1 MYSESVSTLSFLSRD
16 QQCILPIFQRPYTWN
31 RNDEC
36 KTLFE
41 NVRDIGENDKRDSW
55 YLGAIVC
62 QNKGP
67 NLARPTYVLI
77 DGQQRLTSVSLMVC
91 VITEYLRKHPKTTLE
106 GIKNWD
112 SALKK
117 YVIDSEGEEDKWYR
131 LLLNNEDKED
141 LKELI
146 YKVSVGED
154 IPKYKGRS
162 KIFTNYQFF
171 KRNINKNNI
180 KNVWRGLNK
189 LEMIHIRLDEKD
201 VAQNIFETLN
211 STGQSLRQIDQI
223 RNYLLMGMDP
233 LEAEDIYHHY
243 WRPMELRFEQHEE
256 ETGNNHFDYF
266 TRYYLIL
273 KLNRNVPSKNAY
285 DKFRVV
291 SENFENAKQCIKEL
305 NEFSEYYLN
314 IFGAY
319 EKDPILKKEFEELEF
334 VSLRLMS
341 PFLMKL
347 YKLYADKNITKNEF
361 LRIFKVLK
369 SYTMRKSLCG
379 GLGNSS
385 SDNIALRLC
394 KVIENNGSYEDILNV
409 LFSYKGYT
417 RFLTD
422 EQVKENMLLQNF
434 KVYSKN
440 HFVLSKLINFDRV
453 APIDSTDLEL
463 TYVCPTV
470 SDEYL
475 DKIGNLTLEGI
486 DLCMDIEAESNEEF
500 IDKRTE
506 ALIDLILKVWE
517 YPSL

>member
-1 MYSESVSTLSFLSRD
+1 MYSESVSTLSFMARD
-16 QQCILPIFQRPYTWN
+16 QQCILPIFQRPYTWE
-31 RNDEC
+31 RNNQC

-41 NVRDIGENDKRDSW
+41 DVKDIGENEKRDSW

-67 NLARPTYVLI
+67 NLSRPTYVLI
-77 DGQQRLTSVSLMVC
+77 DGQQRLTSVTLIVC
-91 VITEYLRKHPKTTLE
+91 AITEYLRKHPKTTLS
-106 GIKNWD
+106 GIKRWD

-117 YVIDSEGEEDKWYR
+117 YVIDSEGEDDKWYR

-146 YKVSVGED
+146 YKISSGED
-154 IPKYKGRS
+154 IPKYKGSSRV
-162 KIFTNYQFF
+162 FTNYQFF
-171 KRNINKNNI
+171 KRHINKNNI
-180 KNVWRGLNK
+180 ENVWAGLNK

-211 STGQSLRQIDQI
+211 STGQSLTQIDQI
-223 RNYLLMGMDP
+223 RNYMLMGMKT
-233 LEAEDIYHHY
+233 LEAEDIYYHY
-243 WRPMELRFEQHEE
+243 WRPMELLFEEHEE
-256 ETGNNHFDYF
+256 ETGTNHFDYF

-273 KLNRNVPSKNAY
+273 KLNRNVPSKNTY
-285 DKFRVV
+285 DKFRAV
-291 SENFENAKQCIKEL
+291 SENFENAKHCIKEL
-305 NEFSEYYLN
+305 NEFSRYYLN
-314 IFGAY
+314 VFGGR
-319 EKDPILKKEFEELEF
+319 ETDPVLKKEFGELEF
-334 VSLRLMS
+334 VSMRLMS

-347 YKLYADKNITKNEF
+347 YELYVKKDISKKDF
-361 LRIFKVLK
+361 LKIFNVLK

-394 KVIENNGSYEDILNV
+394 KVVESNGNYEDIIKV

-434 KVYSKN
+434 KLYSKN
-440 HFVLSKLINFDRV
+440 HYVLSKLINFERT
-453 APIDSTDLEL
+453 APIDTSEL
-463 TYVCPTV
+463 KIDYICSTV

-475 DKIGNLTLEGI
+475 DKLGNLTLEGI
-486 DLCMDIEAESNEEF
+486 DLCMDIEAETNEEF

-506 ALIDLILKVWE
+506 KLIDMILRVWE
-517 YPSL
+517 YPTL

>member
-1 MYSESVSTLSFLSRD
+1 MYSESVGTLSFLSRD

-31 RNDEC
+31 KNDEC

-41 NVRDIGENDKRDSW
+41 NVRDIGENEKRDSW

-62 QNKGP
+62 QNKGN
-67 NLARPTYVLI
+67 NLSRPTYVLI
-77 DGQQRLTSVSLMVC
+77 DGQQRLTSVSIMIC
-91 VITEYLRKHPKTTLE
+91 AITEYLRKHPKTNLE

-117 YVIDSEGEEDKWYR
+117 HVIDSEGEGDRWYK

-146 YKVSVGED
+146 YKISVGED

-162 KIFTNYQFF
+162 KVFTNYQFF
-171 KRNINKNNI
+171 KRNLNKNNI
-180 KNVWRGLNK
+180 KYVWAGLNK

-223 RNYLLMGMDP
+223 RNYLLMGIEP
-233 LEAEDIYHHY
+233 LQAEDIYYHY
-243 WRPMELRFEQHEE
+243 WRPMELLFEQHEE
-256 ETGNNHFDYF
+256 ETGRNHFDYF

-273 KLNRNVPSKNAY
+273 KLNRNVPTKNTY
-285 DKFRVV
+285 EKFRIV
-291 SENFENAKQCIKEL
+291 SENFENAKNCIKEL
-305 NEFSEYYLN
+305 NEFSRYYLN
-314 IFGAY
+314 IFGVY
-319 EKDPILKKEFEELEF
+319 EEDSQLKKEFEELQY
-334 VSLRLMS
+334 VSMRLMS

-347 YKLYADKNITKNEF
+347 YKAYSDNSISKKDF
-361 LRIFKVLK
+361 LKIFEVLK

-394 KVIENNGSYEDILNV
+394 KIIEDNGSYEDILDC

-422 EQVKENMLLQNF
+422 EQVRENMLLQNF
-434 KVYSKN
+434 KLYSKN
-440 HFVLSKLINFDRV
+440 HFVLSKLVNFGRV
-453 APIDSTDLEL
+453 APIDTSNLEIS
-463 TYVCPTV
+463 YVCPTA
-470 SDEYL
+470 SDEYI
-475 DKIGNLTLEGI
+475 DKLGNLTLEGI
-486 DLCMDIEAESNEEF
+486 DLCMDIEADSNEEF

-506 ALIDLILKVWE
+506 KLIEMILKVWE